1 MPYIQFEDNQF
12 PLRVG
17 EMSIGTG
24 AGSDIRLEG
33 PEQLGIQALVQV
45 TADHHVAIRRQGA
58 SAVVRVNGVQL
69 GAEPTPLIHGDKV
82 EVAGHELQFGDDR
95 KGGSTHLLSNLNI
108 PELQRARASSPARPT
123 AATGGRLVSLVDG
136 REYPVPGTG
145 LTIGREAGCDVVV
158 PSNEVSRRH
167 AELTP
172 SGDGY
177 VVSDLST
184 NGVFVN
190 GVRVQSSQVLGRGD
204 ILRIGNEE
212 FRFYAD
218 VVANAEASAPS
229 PEPAASAPAASA
241 PAASAPAAASS
252 AAGATPAKPA
262 AAAAPKPAAKA
273 PTPPA
278 TPAAAAAAVP
288 SSAAVPATGA
298 AVRPPLATLE
308 VTNEGVLK
316 GHRFELRQPL
326 VHVGRGAH
334 NDVMVNDDS
343 VSDSH
348 AKIQKRDTGWFI
360 VDMGSTNGTYVA
372 GRRID
377 GEARLSG
384 GGEVLRFGGIKM
396 NFRPAMDVVDDAKG
410 TRAITGVSVDQ
421 ARRMAAQASRVTAEA
436 EESATES
443 RGLPAWLWVV
453 VLLLVGAGAFFILQG
468 RS

>member
-12 PLRVG
+12 PLRAG

-24 AGSDIRLEG
+24 TGSEIRLEG
-33 PEQLGIQALVQV
+33 PEQLGVQAIVQLG
-45 TADHHVAIRRQGA
+45 ADNHVAIRRQGNT
-58 SAVVRVNGVQL
+58 AVVRVNGVQL
-69 GAEPTPLIHGDKV
+69 GAEPTPLIHGDKI
-82 EVAGHELQFGDDR
+82 EIAGHELQFGDDR
-95 KGGSTHLLSNLNI
+95 KGGSTQLLSDLNI
-108 PELQRARASSPARPT
+108 PALQAARAASPARPT

-167 AELTP
+167 AELAP
-172 SGDGY
+172 SGEGY

-190 GVRVQSSQVLGRGD
+190 GARIQSAQILGRGD
-204 ILRIGNEE
+204 IVRIGNEE

-218 VVANAEASAPS
+218 VAPVEGAAA
-229 PEPAASAPAASA
+229 PAPVLPPAAAPAAAKAAAPAPAPAASSGA
-241 PAASAPAAASS
+241 V
-252 AAGATPAKPA
+252 AAGPKTT
-262 AAAAPKPAAKA
+262 APKM
-273 PTPPA
+273 A
-278 TPAAAAAAVP
+278 TPAAAPRAAAATP
-288 SSAAVPATGA
+288 QAASAATPATGA

-308 VTNEGVLK
+308 VMNEGVLK
-316 GHRFELRQPL
+316 GHRYELRQPL

-334 NDVMVNDDS
+334 NDVMVSDDS
-343 VSDSH
+343 VSDAH
-348 AKIQKRDTGWFI
+348 AKIQKREGGWFI

-372 GRRID
+372 GRRIE
-377 GEARLSG
+377 GESRLSA

-396 NFRPAMDVVDDAKG
+396 NFRPAMEGVEDAKG
-410 TRAITGVSVDQ
+410 TRAITGVNVDQ
-421 ARRMAAQASRVTAEA
+421 ARRMAASAAASRVSIEA
-436 EESATES
+436 EEAAAES

-468 RS
+468 RP

>member
-24 AGSDIRLEG
+24 AGSEIRLEG
-33 PEQLGIQALVQV
+33 PEQLGVQAVVQV

-58 SAVVRVNGVQL
+58 AAVVRVNGVQL
-69 GAEPTPLIHGDKV
+69 GAEPTPLIHGDKI

-108 PELQRARASSPARPT
+108 PELQRAWASSPARPT

-167 AELTP
+167 AELAP
-172 SGDGY
+172 SGEGY
-177 VVSDLST
+177 VLSDLST

-190 GVRVQSSQVLGRGD
+190 GVRIQSLQVLGRGD
-204 ILRIGNEE
+204 IVRIGNEE

-218 VVANAEASAPS
+218 VVAAPEMA
-229 PEPAASAPAASA
+229 PPAGTPAAASGSAGAAPAKPAPAPAA
-241 PAASAPAAASS
+241 PQAAAKAATPVSAPAAAPSGKS
-252 AAGATPAKPA
+252 VATPASAPA
-262 AAAAPKPAAKA
+262 GV
-273 PTPPA
+273 PP
-278 TPAAAAAAVP
+278 
-288 SSAAVPATGA
+288 SAAVPATGA

-421 ARRMAAQASRVTAEA
+421 ARRMAAQASRVTTET
-436 EESATES
+436 EESAAES
-443 RGLPAWLWVV
+443 RSLPGWLWVV
-453 VLLLVGAGAFFILQG
+453 VLLLMGAGAFFILQG
-468 RS
+468 RG